1 MIFCEKLLFLH
12 VPKTGGISITSV
24 LLDVLPAPVYYS
36 APSGHHGPA
45 REGIVFVSGKRHE
58 TLEDAEELLA
68 EYEWRLEQ
76 FPAILACLRN
86 PYELEVS
93 RFAYLRKG
101 HPWDRG
107 VSQELALGGDFE
119 RFAADSPPH
128 AHRQLEAYFVLRGSV
143 PDNLRIVRLEEISTE
158 LPAVLRSVGIT
169 SKIRIPRTNRSRHR
183 HYSRYYTPKAE
194 EAVYRK
200 YRWAF
205 EEGGYE
211 RLHFD

>member
-45 REGIVFVSGKRHE
+45 RGIVFVSGKRHE

-68 EYEWRLEQ
+68 EYGWRLEQ

-93 RFAYLRKG
+93 RYAYLRKG

-128 AHRQLEAYFVLRGSV
+128 AHRQLEAYFVLHGSV

-158 LPAVLRSVGIT
+158 LPAMLRSVGIT
-169 SKIRIPRTNRSRHR
+169 AKIRIPRTNRSRHR
-183 HYSRYYTPKAE
+183 HYSRYYTPQAE
-194 EAVYRK
+194 EVVYRK

-205 EEGGYE
+205 EAGGYE
-211 RLHFD
+211 RMHFD

>member
-36 APSGHHGPA
+36 APSGHHGQA
-45 REGIVFVSGKRHE
+45 REGIVFVPGKRHE
-58 TLEDAEELLA
+58 TLTDAEELLD
-68 EYEWRLEQ
+68 EYGWRLEQ

-93 RFAYLRKG
+93 RYAYLRKG

-107 VSQELALGGDFE
+107 VSQELAMSGDFE
-119 RFAADSPPH
+119 RFAIDSPPH

-143 PDNLRIVRLEEISTE
+143 PDNLRVVRLEEISTE

-169 SKIRIPRTNRSRHR
+169 ARIRIPRTNRSRHR

-194 EAVYRK
+194 DAVYRK

-205 EEGGYE
+205 EAGGYE
-211 RLHFD
+211 RMRFD